1 MNQYR
6 ASQHGNTRTLSL
18 YDRPP
23 GQGRGLGISF
33 MREESGVLLP
43 EPMKP
48 EPRWLQLSS
57 FVLLVLLMGN

>member
-6 ASQHGNTRTLSL
+6 PSQQGNTCTLSL

-33 MREESGVLLP
+33 MPEESGVLLP

-48 EPRWLQLSS
+48 EPQWIQIAA
-57 FVLLVLLMGN
+57 FVLLALLMGN